1 MYELFP
7 DLIRE
12 KLSKI
17 EKYLNEAKINKNKIM
32 APMLKVEANLK
43 ELRRFL
49 IQMKLPSS
57 YYMKQLD
64 KMDNQLEDLFASI
77 EMEIDKE
84 NE

>member
-1 MYELFP
+1 
-7 DLIRE
+7 
-12 KLSKI
+12 
-17 EKYLNEAKINKNKIM
+17 
-32 APMLKVEANLK
+32 MLKVEANLK

-57 YYMKQLD
+57 SYYVKQLD